1 MFPVPGQFDKKG
13 KEDGAAAIISA
24 VIINKSSV

>member
-1 MFPVPGQFDKKG
+1 LRNEVKMMQKEC
-13 KEDGAAAIISA
+13 KEDVAAAIISA